1 MTATMLNMSIEQL
14 RLAVREAGYEAYR
27 ADQLADW
34 VYKKGVTD
42 PAAMANLPAGLT
54 DQIAAL
60 DSRVVGKS
68 LSCDGTLKCLIEL
81 HDGERIET
89 VMIPT
94 SQRVTVCLST
104 QAGCAMGCGFCAS
117 AIGGLRRN
125 LTAGEILQQLLH
137 LRRESGRAITHVV
150 FMGMGEPLANY
161 DATVAAVRAIID
173 PQRFGISARRVT
185 VSTVGL
191 PEQIRRLAR
200 EELPITL
207 AISLHAPNDAL
218 RRQLIPAAARTPF
231 ADVLAAAE
239 EFFESKHRIV
249 TLEYVLLAGVNDTSL
264 CSRALAKIA
273 RRLKCKVNLIRYNR
287 VKSLPFEMPTKEAV
301 QKFAAV
307 LRRNGVKVTVRQS
320 RGLDADAACGQLTR
334 RAATSDSD
342 APEN

>member
-1 MTATMLNMSIEQL
+1 MTLAMLDMSIEQL
-14 RLAVREAGYEAYR
+14 TLAVKEAGFDAYR
-27 ADQLADW
+27 AGQLVDW

-42 PAAMANLPAGLT
+42 QAEMTNLPTGL
-54 DQIAAL
+54 
-60 DSRVVGKS
+60 GKQFPATNSKVLARS
-68 LSCDGTLKCLIEL
+68 LSHDGTLKCLIEL

-94 SQRVTVCLST
+94 ASRVTVCLST

-117 AIGGLRRN
+117 TIGGLKRN

-137 LRRESGRAITHVV
+137 LRRESGQAITHVV

-191 PEQIRRLAR
+191 PRQICRLA
-200 EELPITL
+200 EENIPITL

-218 RRQLIPAAARTPF
+218 RNQLIPASTRTPL
-231 ADVLAAAE
+231 ADILAAAE
-239 EFFESKHRIV
+239 EYFRKTRRLV

-264 CSRALAKIA
+264 CARALVKIA

-287 VKSLPFEMPTKEAV
+287 VEMLTFNMPTKEAV
-301 QKFAAV
+301 QKFAEV
-307 LRRNGVKVTVRQS
+307 LRHGGVKVTVRKS
-320 RGLDADAACGQLTR
+320 RGLDADAACGQLSQRTEE
-334 RAATSDSD
+334 SQS
-342 APEN
+342 